1 MNVNKVC
8 LMGRLT
14 QDPEVR
20 QSTAGGKSY
29 SRVSVAVNRPKAKDA
44 AESVCDFVDCVAFG
58 QTAEFL
64 GKYFRKGNAIIIFG
78 TLRTATRQI
87 GDKKVKTTDVFVEE
101 LQFGQSRAE
110 SAQTADKPAAKEK
123 KVDEIAPSGGESKKK
138 AGAKVSGAKEKAAK
152 ENEEYLSDLTAADD
166 DLPF

>member
-20 QSTAGGKSY
+20 QSTAGGKTY
-29 SRVSVAVNRPKAKDA
+29 SRISVAVNRPKAKDA
-44 AESVCDFVDCVAFG
+44 TESVCDFVDCVAFG

-110 SAQTADKPAAKEK
+110 SAQTADKPAAE
-123 KVDEIAPSGGESKKK
+123 ASGGTD
-138 AGAKVSGAKEKAAK
+138 KEKAATK
-152 ENEEYLSDLTAADD
+152 PKTAKDNEEYLSDLTATDD